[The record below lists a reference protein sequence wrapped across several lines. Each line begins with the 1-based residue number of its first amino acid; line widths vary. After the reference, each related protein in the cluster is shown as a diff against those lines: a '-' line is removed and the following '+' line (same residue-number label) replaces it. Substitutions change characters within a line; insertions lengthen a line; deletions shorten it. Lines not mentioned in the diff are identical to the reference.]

1 MPWRLCFDRGHGDS
15 RASSATVP
23 VAPAALRPGGHLP
36 AHRHRHPPGHCGMTN
51 AGRRHAWLI
60 GASSGMGL
68 EVGRLLVKAGWA
80 VTLSARN
87 PERLEHAAAEIGAD
101 LMVVDI
107 TDRAA
112 IESSAKRLYSQH
124 QPELVLVNAGD
135 YRPMPLKEFDIDL
148 FEHLNRVNYL
158 GSVYT
163 LGAVLPLMR
172 ARGGGQILL
181 NASAAGF
188 RGLPNGA
195 PYSAP
200 KAATIHLA
208 EALHPEA
215 ASWGIRLRVINPGFV
230 DSRLTAKNKFRMPG
244 LLKPEVAAQR
254 IFDRL
259 EDDGFEISFPHRLIW
274 PLKLLRCMPYRL
286 YFWVI
291 ERKVLAA

>member
-1 MPWRLCFDRGHGDS
+1 MTAERG
-15 RASSATVP
+15 
-23 VAPAALRPGGHLP
+23 
-36 AHRHRHPPGHCGMTN
+36 
-51 AGRRHAWLI
+51 RHAWLI

-68 EVGRLLVKAGWA
+68 EVGRLLVEAGWE

-87 PERLEHAAAEIGAD
+87 PERLDLAAADIGAVA
-101 LMVVDI
+101 LPLDI
-107 TDRAA
+107 TVRGEVETTAQ
-112 IESSAKRLYSQH
+112 SLYSR
-124 QPELVLVNAGD
+124 QPPTLVLVNAGD
-135 YRPMPLKEFDIDL
+135 YRPMVLKDFDVDL

-158 GSVYT
+158 GAVYT

-172 ARGGGQILL
+172 ANGGGQILL
-181 NASAAGF
+181 NASAAGY

-215 ASWGIRLRVINPGFV
+215 ARWGIRLRVINPGFV
-230 DSRLTAKNKFRMPG
+230 DSRLTSKNDFHMPG

-259 EDDGFEISFPHRLIW
+259 DGKGFEISFPRRLIW
-274 PLKLLRCMPYRL
+274 PLKMLRCLPYRL
-286 YFWVI
+286 FFWLI
-291 ERKVLAA
+291 ERKVLAT

>member
-1 MPWRLCFDRGHGDS
+1 
-15 RASSATVP
+15 
-23 VAPAALRPGGHLP
+23 
-36 AHRHRHPPGHCGMTN
+36 
-51 AGRRHAWLI
+51 
-60 GASSGMGL
+60 MGL
-68 EVGRLLVKAGWA
+68 EVGRLLVKAGWT

-87 PERLEHAAAEIGAD
+87 SERLEQAAGDIGAAT
-101 LMVVDI
+101 LALDI

-112 IESSAKRLYSQH
+112 VETAAQRIYSQR
-124 QPELVLVNAGD
+124 QPQLVLVNAGD
-135 YRPMPLKEFDIDL
+135 YRPMPLEAFDIDL

-158 GSVYT
+158 GAVYV
-163 LGAVLPLMR
+163 LGSVLPRMR
-172 ARGGGQILL
+172 ARGGQVLL

-215 ASWGIRLRVINPGFV
+215 ARWGIRLRVINPGFV
-230 DSRLTAKNKFRMPG
+230 DSRLTAKNRFHMPG

-254 IFDRL
+254 IFDQL
-259 EDDGFEISFPHRLIW
+259 EGKGFEISFPRRLIW
-274 PLKLLRCMPYRL
+274 PLKVLRCLPYRL
-286 YFWVI
+286 FFWLI